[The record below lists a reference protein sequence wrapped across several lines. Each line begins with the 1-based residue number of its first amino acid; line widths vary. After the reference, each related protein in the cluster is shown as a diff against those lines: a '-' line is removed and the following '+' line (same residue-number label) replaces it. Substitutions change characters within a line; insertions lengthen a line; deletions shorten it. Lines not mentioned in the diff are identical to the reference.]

1 MEIKTATSFV
11 GFLVALAT
19 LNGSAIAAVD
29 VPQNESTVSP
39 QSAESPTRFPAL
51 TSSSIDHRLA
61 RLTAALRER
70 AAQLPES
77 AASPEASS
85 PEDLMIAG
93 WANGRGG
100 AWVNTGRGGWAD
112 GRGNRGF
119 VNVNPWRNGWGD
131 RGGFFNHNPWRNG
144 GGGWLN
150 RGW

>member
-11 GFLVALAT
+11 GFLVALAA
-19 LNGSAIAAVD
+19 LQGPAIAAID
-29 VPQNESTVSP
+29 VPVDIQPNESAALPSNPPEAVP
-39 QSAESPTRFPAL
+39 SA
-51 TSSSIDHRLA
+51 IDQRLA
-61 RLTAALRER
+61 RLTAALKER
-70 AAQLPES
+70 ATQLPES
-77 AASPEASS
+77 TLSPE
-85 PEDLMIAG
+85 EQQIAV

-100 AWVNTGRGGWAD
+100 AWVNTRRGGWGD
-112 GRGNRGF
+112 RSGGGGF